1 MQTYDLTERMF
12 RFARD
17 IRCLVN
23 SLPKKTTNFEDG
35 RQVVRSSGSVGANY
49 IEASEPLGFKDE
61 LHKLKISRKEVKET
75 IYWLKL
81 IMSQN
86 NIELLTDISKL
97 IDEATQILKI
107 LSTII
112 KKLQD

>member
-1 MQTYDLTERMF
+1 
-12 RFARD
+12 
-17 IRCLVN
+17 
-23 SLPKKTTNFEDG
+23 
-35 RQVVRSSGSVGANY
+35 
-49 IEASEPLGFKDE
+49 